1 MGVGARLVFVV
12 MMNLVKIVRPDK
24 FSGDKFVMWLSVV
37 QVKFGGYWAMVVVE
51 VSFEGLRQWVGLFGF
66 SILGGSVVFGLLMGF
81 LMWWLNR
88 R

>member
-24 FSGDKFVMWLSVV
+24 FSGDKFVMGVMWVSVV

-51 VSFEGLRQWVGLFGF
+51 VSFKGLRRWVGYLGF
-66 SILGGSVVFGLLMGF
+66 QFWVDLWCLGC
-81 LMWWLNR
+81 
-88 R
+88 